1 MKITKVMM
9 DRTKNNIERFDIN
22 LIPKSKINMVNE
34 RTTFSK
40 THGGEEDSSAMK
52 SKFIQLPRSV
62 EVENIRQNIVITLN
76 NMGEKFIAS
85 IGVKA
90 DTVEALPEILE
101 NAMAD
106 MRSRMKH
113 SYDEIVAFVTGGIHY
128 DANPDGDRSVELFDS
143 IYDTLVK
150 GEKMPTTILAEQKI
164 DFYDKNQKG
173 VGLYAIRDMLNLYGG
188 IINDIK
194 GIKPATGQEVEE
206 AVNQMF
212 DFVEISKAAPV
223 KFMENE
229 PVILTPLKR

>member
-1 MKITKVMM
+1 
-9 DRTKNNIERFDIN
+9 
-22 LIPKSKINMVNE
+22 
-34 RTTFSK
+34 
-40 THGGEEDSSAMK
+40 
-52 SKFIQLPRSV
+52 
-62 EVENIRQNIVITLN
+62 
-76 NMGEKFIAS
+76 
-85 IGVKA
+85 
-90 DTVEALPEILE
+90 
-101 NAMAD
+101 
-106 MRSRMKH
+106 
-113 SYDEIVAFVTGGIHY
+113 
-128 DANPDGDRSVELFDS
+128 
-143 IYDTLVK
+143 
-150 GEKMPTTILAEQKI
+150 MPTTILAEQKI